1 MPTNLNAFL
10 WGSTPKVKVYVANV
24 RHVIWKGKWERGLF
38 KVTEKIHSFFGGKWL
53 PFGFSAV
60 VVNDLVDTDSDIA
73 ALALFF

>member
-1 MPTNLNAFL
+1 MFDMLF
-10 WGSTPKVKVYVANV
+10 
-24 RHVIWKGKWERGLF
+24 GKESGLF

-73 ALALFF
+73 ALALFLDTLASLDFKFGN